1 MLVCKL
7 KGGLGNQMFQYAAAR
22 ALSIRSGRRLAIDAY
37 TGFQLDKY
45 GRQYALGDFAVSAP
59 TLSAQEAKQAA
70 AHTYIRTR
78 LIREIENIFKNRFGY
93 GHVGVLLRVISLGGL
108 YLDGYWQSE
117 KYFSDSADVIRSEFT
132 CTRTLCETS
141 RSLLSQIKATESVSV
156 HIRRKDYPLLCPES
170 YYRAALRQ
178 VYRQIDKPTF
188 FFFGDDKSWIESLIA
203 HLEIPFPCLSVQSPG
218 SDLDE
223 FELMRACKHHI
234 IANSTFGW
242 WAAWLSDSA
251 QVPHHVIVAP
261 ATGWSSTRSLVA
273 DMVPGRWVALPD
285 PPGSMEMSP

>member
-22 ALSIRSGRRLAIDAY
+22 ALSIRSGRELAVDAH
-37 TGFQLDKY
+37 TGFQSDKY
-45 GRQYALGDFAVSAP
+45 RRQYALGDFAISAP
-59 TLSAQEAKQAA
+59 TLTEQEASEAA

-78 LIREIENIFKNRFGY
+78 LIREIENIMKNRFGF
-93 GHVGVLLRVISLGGL
+93 GHVGILLGVISCGDL

-117 KYFSDSADVIRSEFT
+117 KYFSDSAAVIRSEFT
-132 CTRTLCETS
+132 CTRTLSETS
-141 RSLLSQIKATESVSV
+141 KTLLSQIKGAESVSV

-170 YYRAALRQ
+170 YYRTALTLVCRQ
-178 VYRQIDKPTF
+178 VDKPAF
-188 FFFGDDKSWIESLIA
+188 FFFGDDISWIESLIA
-203 HLEIPFPCLSVQSPG
+203 HLQLPFPCLSVQSPG

-242 WAAWLSDSA
+242 WAAWLSDSV
-251 QVPHHVIVAP
+251 QGRHHVIIAP
-261 ATGWSSTRSLVA
+261 ATGWSSKRGPVT
-273 DMVPGRWVALPD
+273 DMVPGRWLALPD
-285 PPGSMEMSP
+285 PPGRVEMSP